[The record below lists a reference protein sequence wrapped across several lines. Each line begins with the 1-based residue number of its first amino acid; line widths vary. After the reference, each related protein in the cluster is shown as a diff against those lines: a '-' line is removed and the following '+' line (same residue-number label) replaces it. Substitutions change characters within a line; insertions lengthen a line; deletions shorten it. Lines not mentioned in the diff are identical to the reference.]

1 MRGLLAAATAIDRLS
16 RGAAILASA
25 AVLAACLISAGVA
38 VVRYGLSAGSNAFLE
53 IQWYLFSATFL
64 LGAAWTLKKN
74 EHVRVDLV
82 YSAVSDRGR
91 LWIDA
96 FGFALFLLPGMALM
110 AWLGWAVFW
119 ESFVRH
125 EISTDPGGLV
135 RWPVKLLLPLGFALV
150 FLQGCAELIRRIAAL
165 SGQDS
170 IDTAYVRP
178 DQ

>member
-16 RGAAILASA
+16 RAAAILASA

-38 VVRYGLSAGSNAFLE
+38 VVRYGLSEGSNAFLE

-64 LGAAWTLKKN
+64 LGAAWTLRRN
-74 EHVRVDLV
+74 EHVRVDLI

-96 FGFALFLLPGMALM
+96 VGFALFLLPGMALM

-119 ESFVRH
+119 ESFIRH

-135 RWPVKLLLPLGFALV
+135 RWPVKILLPVGFALV
-150 FLQGCAELIRRIAAL
+150 FLQGVAELIRRIAAIA
-165 SGQDS
+165 GETR